1 MMNGLQNI
9 IGGLLAFGFSFVPST
24 SPIKSWQ
31 ALFMSYGIIT
41 VIWAIFVFFWLPD
54 SIMRA
59 KCWSEEDKRLMVE
72 RVRQNQ
78 TGLQNRIFKWEQVR
92 EAFTDPQRKCSDHK
106 TARYMLTN
114 FSLRIRSHPTI
125 NHHSLWRYW
134 CLCQHYR
141 QLIRLQHLG
150 ESTPLNGR
158 RSRHSHHHGILR
170 LP

>member
-9 IGGLLAFGFSFVPST
+9 VGGLLAFGFSFVPST

-41 VIWAIFVFFWLPD
+41 VIWATFVFFWLPD

-78 TGLQNRIFKWEQVR
+78 TGLQNRTFKWEQVR
-92 EAFTDPQRKCSDHK
+92 EAFADPQRKCSDHK
-106 TARYMLTN
+106 TAKFLLMD
-114 FSLRIRSHPTI
+114 FSLRIRSHPTVDY
-125 NHHSLWRYW
+125 HSLRRYW
-134 CLCQHYR
+134 CVCQHHH
-141 QLIRLQHLG
+141 QLIRFQHLG
-150 ESTPLNGR
+150 ESTPVDGC
-158 RSRHSHHHGILR
+158 RSCNSHHDDSLG